1 MIDQL
6 PEYMQVCYKALLDVY
21 SEIEAEMS
29 SQGKSYRIDYA
40 KQAVSLTSYMEY
52 DSLNI

>member
-1 MIDQL
+1 MIGQL

-29 SQGKSYRIDYA
+29 DQGKSYRFDYA
-40 KQAVSLTSYMEY
+40 KQAVSLTSHMKY
-52 DSLNI
+52 DCLNI